1 MRMSDINR
9 LPVPYFELDETYQIL
24 NRSIVAKQAFKQA
37 DSFID
42 LLDIGSVDKVTRFL
56 GKQENGKIELNMD
69 TIEAPYVLHTL
80 FANWDEECFHI
91 ICIKQD
97 GNLTE
102 LIEKVQKQSRRLAQT
117 DFELL
122 EKKEELEESLSMIK
136 QLSAPFISI
145 SAELAFVPF
154 FGDLDDHL
162 IKQNQGVISKNV
174 YQADYDYLFFDFSGV
189 GTITNLGLREL
200 LRLVQALQIMGIE
213 TRVIG
218 LRPEHAQLLRGND
231 IQKRAEFNGS
241 LAEMIRKHM

>member
-1 MRMSDINR
+1 MSATSQ
-9 LPVPYFELDETYQIL
+9 LPVPYFELDETYKIVT
-24 NRSIVAKQAFKQA
+24 RSTQANQAFKKA
-37 DSFID
+37 ESFLE
-42 LLDIGSVDKVTRFL
+42 LLDIGSVEKVKRFFSSR
-56 GKQENGKIELNMD
+56 ESGKIEMNMD
-69 TIEAPYVLHTL
+69 TIEAPYVLHNM
-80 FANWDEECFHI
+80 FVNWDENRIHV

-145 SAELAFVPF
+145 SSELAFVPF
-154 FGDLDDHL
+154 FGDLDEHL
-162 IKQNQGVISKNV
+162 IKQNQEIISKNV
-174 YQADYDYLFFDFSGV
+174 YQANFDYLVFDFSGV
-189 GTITNLGLREL
+189 GNVTSLGMREL

-218 LRPEHAQLLRGND
+218 LRPEHAQLVHGND
-231 IQKRAEFNGS
+231 IQKRAEFKGS